1 MGGGDLSTDSFS
13 GGRNDPYFMGAR
25 LVKPTRGFGFWCWK
39 PQIILQSLR
48 QINDGDMLIYAD
60 LGCEFS
66 AKGAKNLLAKLK
78 DLESSDMIGFSLGTI
93 EKEYTK
99 GDVFRHFGVE
109 NDARF
114 TQSRQIIG
122 TIIFMKKS
130 QKTLQIIDEWLNIF
144 RNHFD
149 LVDDSPSKSPNL
161 QGFIQNRHDQSIWS
175 LLNKKYNLTN
185 FDYAVSAECGI
196 LISRKTRNALG
207 LFFDTNGRF
216 KPFKKIKF
224 KILHGLFKFGAKIL
238 PKSYAKEQCNLWLKY
253 TRV

>member
-1 MGGGDLSTDSFS
+1 MGS
-13 GGRNDPYFMGAR
+13 R

-66 AKGAKNLLAKLK
+66 ANGAKNLLAKLK
-78 DLESSDMIGFSLGTI
+78 ELESSDMIGFSLGTI

-114 TQSRQIIG
+114 TQSHSIMG
-122 TIIFMKKS
+122 GIIFMKKS
-130 QKTLQIIDEWLNIF
+130 QKTLQIIDEWLDIF

-149 LVDDSPSKSPNL
+149 LVNDNPSKSPNL

-175 LLNKKYNLTN
+175 LLNKIGSKQLNL
-185 FDYAVSAECGI
+185 
-196 LISRKTRNALG
+196 
-207 LFFDTNGRF
+207 
-216 KPFKKIKF
+216 
-224 KILHGLFKFGAKIL
+224 
-238 PKSYAKEQCNLWLKY
+238 
-253 TRV
+253 